1 MEAAGFAI
9 GVVGLAGLFK
19 SCIDLLSLVSAT
31 RSLARDYEI
40 VFAKFELEKACLLQW
55 ARQVRLLDRECYDR
69 RLDDPATFA
78 VVRQTLSS
86 VQLLM
91 TECSTLKERYGLRPA
106 DPSSFSFDPRFAP
119 ISKHPLER
127 FADEFRSLK
136 IRVGDRPAGV
146 ALPGRIKWALTDK
159 AKFETLVHGISH
171 FVSKLHELFP
181 DCGPRDS
188 SDGLK
193 RIVTQDL
200 GEIHDTRL
208 LRWVCDAAAGR
219 RDVVAEAVV
228 ERYEA
233 VCRKEVLEL
242 LWFRSMDDRRDGV
255 APAHAAT
262 FRWALNAK
270 RPDRQAE
277 WDDLSAWMRAGSGVY
292 WISGKA
298 GSGKSTLMKY
308 IFSSSET
315 QRLLQAWAGDLDL
328 TVGSFF
334 FWALGT
340 TDQQSQGGISRA
352 VLYHFLDT
360 EPALIPIVL
369 PRLWKD
375 MFEGHRSNPA
385 PPSPPSAAELSS
397 ALESFQ
403 KHPLPKRKFCFLID
417 GLDEF
422 SGNYLN
428 GVPIIKRLTTNPHI
442 KVLVSSRPIP
452 VCAAGFENCPK
463 LRLQDLTRPDITR
476 YVEDTVGSHPYML
489 TLQSFATGEDANP
502 RPIPAQ
508 LVDKASGVFL
518 WVILACRSV
527 LEGFAA
533 YDHVD
538 ELLRRVDELPLELG
552 ELFQQMLQKVDARY
566 HEEMAKILKICYQK
580 IQVAELHSHF
590 TEPTVYTLS
599 LAILDGSRMDYKR
612 AMPLK
617 RLSLQQQRA
626 MSASLEGRLRS
637 RCGGLLEVRQA
648 RRCPRWPT
656 SSRCLCR
663 TTGSAHD
670 RLAHSTVEF
679 IHRSVYDFLER
690 GGLGLPSLCISD
702 PSFSANAA
710 VSVMELQLASLGIAA
725 NGPDGLF
732 LTLFDELVAS
742 ASLFARLCGE
752 ESADAAAV
760 VLPRLRRLQQVG
772 CRALPLEDL
781 LASGS

>member
-1 MEAAGFAI
+1 M
-9 GVVGLAGLFK
+9 K
-19 SCIDLLSLVSAT
+19 SPCVYDLLSL
-31 RSLARDYEI
+31 E
-40 VFAKFELEKACLLQW
+40 
-55 ARQVRLLDRECYDR
+55 
-69 RLDDPATFA
+69 
-78 VVRQTLSS
+78 
-86 VQLLM
+86 
-91 TECSTLKERYGLRPA
+91 
-106 DPSSFSFDPRFAP
+106 
-119 ISKHPLER
+119 
-127 FADEFRSLK
+127 
-136 IRVGDRPAGV
+136 IRVENRPAGV
-146 ALPGRIKWALTDK
+146 ALPGRTKWALTDK

-200 GEIHDTRL
+200 DEIHDPRL

-262 FRWALNAK
+262 FQWALNAK

-340 TDQQSQGGISRA
+340 ADQQSQSGISRA
-352 VLYHFLDT
+352 VLYHFLDA
-360 EPALIPIVL
+360 EPALIPLVL

-385 PPSPPSAAELSS
+385 PQSPPSAAELSS

-428 GVPIIKRLTTNPHI
+428 GVSIIKRFTTNPHV

-452 VCAAGFENCPK
+452 VCADGFENCPK

-518 WVILACRSV
+518 WVILACRSI

-533 YDHVD
+533 CDHVD

-580 IQVAELHSHF
+580 IQVADLHSHF
-590 TEPTVYTLS
+590 TEPTVYTLG

-617 RLSLQQQRA
+617 RLSLQQ
-626 MSASLEGRLRS
+626 
-637 RCGGLLEVRQA
+637 
-648 RRCPRWPT
+648 
-656 SSRCLCR
+656 

-690 GGLGLPSLCISD
+690 GGLGLPSLCVSD
-702 PSFSANAA
+702 PSFGANAA

-760 VLPRLRRLQQVG
+760 VLPRLRKLQQVG
-772 CRALPLEDL
+772 CRALPL
-781 LASGS
+781 